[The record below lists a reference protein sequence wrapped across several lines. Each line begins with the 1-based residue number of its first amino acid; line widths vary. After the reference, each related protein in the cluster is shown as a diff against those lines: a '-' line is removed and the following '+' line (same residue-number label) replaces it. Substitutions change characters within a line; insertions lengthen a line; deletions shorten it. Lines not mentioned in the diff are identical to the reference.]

1 MGMKLTHIAPALALC
16 CTVSVFAVQ
25 ADTAPEKDGA
35 SLVEEGLMLLF
46 REMLDEMEPAL
57 DELQSM
63 GDELGPKLLELID
76 IIGDLNEY
84 HAPEKLPN
92 GDILI
97 RRISPL
103 KEGEIDL

>member
-1 MGMKLTHIAPALALC
+1 MKYLRIAPALTLFCALPLL
-16 CTVSVFAVQ
+16 AVQ
-25 ADTAPEKDGA
+25 AENAPQKDGA
-35 SLVEEGLMLLF
+35 SLVEEGLMMLF

-63 GDELGPKLLELID
+63 GGELGPKLLELID

-103 KEGEIDL
+103 KDGEIEL